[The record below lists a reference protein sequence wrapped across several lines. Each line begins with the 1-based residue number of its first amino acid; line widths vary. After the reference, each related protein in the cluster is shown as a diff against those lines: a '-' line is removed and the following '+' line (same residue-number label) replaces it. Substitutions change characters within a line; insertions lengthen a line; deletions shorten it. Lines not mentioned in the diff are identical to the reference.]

1 MKGQKHSKMKNLNY
15 NELKTQKYLL
25 DPKTTVKT
33 KQQLFGIRT
42 RMEMFKHNYKG
53 NYTSLYCP
61 LCSTHPDSQEEA
73 ANCPEVKIETDD
85 EERNTELY
93 FKVF

>member
-1 MKGQKHSKMKNLNY
+1 
-15 NELKTQKYLL
+15 
-25 DPKTTVKT
+25 
-33 KQQLFGIRT
+33 
-42 RMEMFKHNYKG
+42 MEMFKHNYKG

-93 FKVF
+93 FKVFEEDIPLETVQMITRMIRIRENWTWKNK